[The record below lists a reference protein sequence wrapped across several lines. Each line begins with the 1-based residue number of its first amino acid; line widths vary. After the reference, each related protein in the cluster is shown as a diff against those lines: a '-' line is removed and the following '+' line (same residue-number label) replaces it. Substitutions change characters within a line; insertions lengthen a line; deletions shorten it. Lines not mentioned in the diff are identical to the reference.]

1 MRPEDRNAA
10 YLWDMLESARD
21 IVQFASGL
29 KIEEYI
35 KDRKLQLAIERSLE
49 IIGEAAKNVSPDF
62 QDNHSE
68 IPWRKI
74 IAQRNVIAHE
84 YGEIKQE
91 RIWTVVST
99 NIPGL
104 IKALE
109 PLVKTYQQEDQ
120 PSNKEK
126 H

>member
-1 MRPEDRNAA
+1 MRPEDRDAA

-21 IVQFASGL
+21 IVQFTSGL
-29 KIEEYI
+29 KLEGYL

-49 IIGEAAKNVSPDF
+49 IIGEAAKNVSSNF

-99 NIPGL
+99 NIQEL
-104 IKALE
+104 IKTLA
-109 PLVKTYQQEDQ
+109 PLVKTYQQEIQ
-120 PSNKEK
+120 SSASSE
-126 H
+126 

>member
-1 MRPEDRNAA
+1 MPLEDRDAA
-10 YLWDMLESARD
+10 YLWDMLESAQH
-21 IVQFASGL
+21 IVQFTSGL
-29 KIEEYI
+29 KIEEYL

-49 IIGEAAKNVSPDF
+49 IIGEAAKNVSSDF

-68 IPWRKI
+68 IPWKKI

-99 NIPGL
+99 NIPEL
-104 IKALE
+104 ITALE
-109 PLVKTYQQEDQ
+109 PLVKEYKQESQ
-120 PSNKEK
+120 PPTSEE
-126 H
+126 